1 MKRLIKDPFFHFL
14 LIGALLF
21 VIFEIFSAPQEGAEQ
36 ITITQG
42 DITALIGNFKRTWQR
57 PPTSEELNKLIENK
71 VLDEVAY
78 REALAMGLDQD
89 DLYIKRRLRMKLE
102 LLYEDLAGMVSAS
115 DTDLQSYYEQ
125 NRSAFS
131 VDPRISF
138 KQVYIN
144 TQTNR
149 AKSEEQARLT
159 LSQLNA
165 AGSTADPFQFG
176 DPSMLPGDVPLS
188 SLSSIKRQF
197 GQTFADQ
204 LQLTEN
210 GRWYGPLNSEYGLHL
225 VFVREHVPG
234 RVRDFAEV
242 RDKVERE
249 WSALQREQIK
259 KEAFEKL
266 REQYQV
272 MIEPY
277 QPAVATRDDADS

>member
-1 MKRLIKDPFFHFL
+1 MKRLIKDPLLHFL

-21 VIFEIFSAPQEGAEQ
+21 VIFEIFSAPQDGTEQ

-42 DITALIGNFKRTWQR
+42 DITALIANFKRTWQR
-57 PPTSEELNKLIENK
+57 PPTSEELNRLIENK

-102 LLYEDLAGMVSAS
+102 LLYEDIAGMASAS
-115 DTDLQSYYEQ
+115 DTDLQNYYEQ

-131 VDPRISF
+131 VDPQVSF

-144 TQTNR
+144 TQSGMEES
-149 AKSEEQARLT
+149 KEQARLT

-165 AGSTADPFQFG
+165 AGPDADPFQFG
-176 DPSMLPGDVPLS
+176 DPSMLPGDLPLS
-188 SLSSIKRQF
+188 SLSIIKRQF

-204 LQLTEN
+204 LQRTEK
-210 GRWYGPLNSEYGLHL
+210 GTWQGPLNSEYGLHL

-249 WSALQREQIK
+249 WSALQREQMK
-259 KEAFEKL
+259 KEAFKKL

-277 QPAVATRDDADS
+277 QPSVATRDDADS